1 MAQDKI
7 TSKQQEIL
15 EYIKETILQKGYP
28 PAVREICE
36 AVHLNPPLPFTPIC
50 PLWRI
55 RATYGV
61 TPPNPGPLRF
71 WTTPL
76 ILTAE
81 RW

>member
-36 AVHLNPPLPFTPIC
+36 AVHLKSTSSVHSHLSA
-50 PLWRI
+50 LEEK
-55 RATYGV
+55 ATYGV
-61 TPPNPGPLRF
+61 TLPNPGPLRF
-71 WTTPL
+71 
-76 ILTAE
+76 
-81 RW
+81 